1 MAMNGGGRTIVAG
14 AIGLALVLGAGM
26 ASAEVAVDTC
36 ELTVVIG
43 APQDARPWGSVEVLV
58 TSASESPGLRLLR
71 HQEALGAR
79 HGRGS
84 AAE

>member
-43 APQDARPWGSVEVLV
+43 APQDALAVGQR
-58 TSASESPGLRLLR
+58 R
-71 HQEALGAR
+71 GAR
-79 HGRGS
+79 HER
-84 AAE
+84 E